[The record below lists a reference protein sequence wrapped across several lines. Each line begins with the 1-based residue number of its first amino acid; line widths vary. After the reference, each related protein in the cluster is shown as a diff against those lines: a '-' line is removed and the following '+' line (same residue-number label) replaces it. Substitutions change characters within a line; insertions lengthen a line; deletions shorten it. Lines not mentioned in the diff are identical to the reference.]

1 MDYSVEGLQEYF
13 LNPGELIFSKKPI
26 VIKTVLGSCV
36 AVILYDKV
44 KQYGGM
50 CHYLLPEAPSDQ
62 QSSTKYGDVAIY
74 MLLYKFIK
82 QNNSKREDLVAS
94 ICGGAFI
101 IFDEREIFF
110 IGDKNVDIA
119 TTILR
124 KEKILIKQ
132 MYTGGDHGKRVYYN
146 TQNNKIIVQTLEK
159 ITIDDLYNPNF

>member
-1 MDYSVEGLQEYF
+1 MEELQEYF
-13 LNPGELIFSKKPI
+13 LNPGELIFSKRPI

-36 AVILYDKV
+36 AVAIYDKTHR
-44 KQYGGM
+44 YGGM
-50 CHYLLPEAPSDQ
+50 CHYLLPQAPSDE

-74 MLLYKFIK
+74 VLLYKFLK
-82 QNNSKREDLVAS
+82 ENNSRREDLVAS

-132 MYTGGDHGKRVYYN
+132 MYTGGDHGKRVHFN
-146 TQNNKIIVQTLEK
+146 TRTNKIIVQTLEQ
-159 ITIDDLYNPNF
+159 ITIEDLYNPNF

>member
-44 KQYGGM
+44 KKYGGM
-50 CHYLLPEAPSDQ
+50 CHYLLPQAPSDQ

-74 MLLYKFIK
+74 TLLYKFIK